1 MDGNA
6 YYFAV
11 LDPQNG
17 QLLSTP
23 VKFIFGKMNSGI
35 EDIET
40 EDVDADAAPEYFN
53 LQGIRVAE
61 PQAGQVYI
69 VRRGAKTTKELVK

>member
-1 MDGNA
+1 
-6 YYFAV
+6 
-11 LDPQNG
+11 
-17 QLLSTP
+17 
-23 VKFIFGKMNSGI
+23 MNTTTGI
-35 EDIET
+35 EDVTVEGN
-40 EDVDADAAPEYFN
+40 EAAEYFN